1 MPTITCFCNST
12 IFRFVRNTN

>member
-1 MPTITCFCNST
+1 MSTITCLCNST